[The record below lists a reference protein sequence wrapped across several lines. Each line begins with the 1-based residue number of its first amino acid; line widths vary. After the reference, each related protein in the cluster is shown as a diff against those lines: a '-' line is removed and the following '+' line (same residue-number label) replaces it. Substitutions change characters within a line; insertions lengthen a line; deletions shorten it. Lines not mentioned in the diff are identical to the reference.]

1 MMGPYSTARI
11 VDVCFCACVRTCCV
25 PTTQS
30 RQTPVYGRCKYG
42 SSSLYYGGIRPHQER
57 QGVWQHGSLSL
68 RPLLALG
75 RCQRVKLHSRTKSR
89 ESTRKA
95 SCRLNTIP
103 VKCPAKYA
111 GKLTAQFEFIKFEY
125 ECAFETSVIPFVSDS
140 SVRSF
145 TPSYCTVHYVLVLI
159 RVPWTYPT

>member
-1 MMGPYSTARI
+1 MLSHGRYAQMMQNTLDECDKKIKTGCCRRPKMMGPYSTARI

-111 GKLTAQFEFIKFEY
+111 GKLTAQFKHIKFE
-125 ECAFETSVIPFVSDS
+125 S
-140 SVRSF
+140 
-145 TPSYCTVHYVLVLI
+145 
-159 RVPWTYPT
+159 